1 MTTAIPHNPNPSR
14 TGLLVAAWEVQP
26 MGPIGRRK
34 SKIQSRDE
42 YGGMPFDD
50 PLRF

>member
-1 MTTAIPHNPNPSR
+1 LPDDFGNGEAKA
-14 TGLLVAAWEVQP
+14 GLKLAAWEVQP
-26 MGPIGRRK
+26 MGQIGRRK
-34 SKIQSRDE
+34 AKVELRDE